1 MTTIDT
7 EMVLSRLAEAAGGS
21 ARAGGPGDHVG
32 GMPCRWVVGP
42 RDTAQVGAVMRVAHE
57 AGLAVVPRG
66 AGTKLGWGPPPERLD
81 VLLDLTGLDALVE
94 HAAGDLIT
102 IVGAGR
108 LLEDLQR
115 DLSGSGQWLA
125 VDPPRSGT
133 VGGLVATASTG
144 PTRLLHGAVRDL
156 VIGTTMVRA
165 DGVVSH
171 SGGKVV
177 KNVAGYDLGKLLTGS
192 FGTLGVL
199 TEVAF
204 RLHPVAEASG
214 WVTVP
219 VTSARHATALAQ
231 GVLHSHLVATACELE
246 RPADG
251 AASLAIRLD
260 GIAAG
265 VAARTADALELF
277 GGGAEALDEAP
288 SWWGTDPGRP
298 GDVLLKLTHETASLT
313 ALLDAVD
320 EAAERWAV
328 PVDVRGSVAVGTVS
342 AALRGSHDRAATVS
356 AVDQLRSA
364 ATTFG
369 GTVVVLDADPETQRM
384 LDVWGPVKGLDLMRR
399 VKDQF
404 DPDRVLSPGRFV
416 GGI

>member
-1 MTTIDT
+1 MTTTDT

-21 ARAGGPGDHVG
+21 ARAGGPGDQVG

-102 IVGAGR
+102 VVGAGR
-108 LLEDLQR
+108 LLADLQR

-165 DGVVSH
+165 DGVISH

-219 VTSARHATALAQ
+219 VTSARHATALTQ

-260 GIAAG
+260 GIAPG

-298 GDVLLKLTHETASLT
+298 G
-313 ALLDAVD
+313 

-328 PVDVRGSVAVGTVS
+328 PVDLRGSVAVGTAS

-356 AVDQLRSA
+356 VVDQLRSA
-364 ATTFG
+364 AMTFG
-369 GTVVVLDADPETQRM
+369 GTVVVLDADPETQQM